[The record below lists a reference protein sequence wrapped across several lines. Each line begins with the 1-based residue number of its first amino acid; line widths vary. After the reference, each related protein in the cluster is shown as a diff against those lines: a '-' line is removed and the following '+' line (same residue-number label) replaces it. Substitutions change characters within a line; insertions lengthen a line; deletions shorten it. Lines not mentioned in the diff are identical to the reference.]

1 MSLLLET
8 CLGDIVIDLDI
19 QGSPLLCK
27 NILKLAKSRYYTGTL
42 VHTVVEGRYCQLGDP
57 RGDGLGGCSIF
68 GLIDSVKSKID
79 DVRMCPKRFIKSVGR
94 KLTQD
99 EMKEKG
105 RVVAVEMGGLKD
117 TIGSQ
122 FIITVDSGEE
132 RALDGTG
139 REYFSI
145 GRVME
150 DDDDVL
156 GQLNTLYC
164 DKSGRPYADVRIIRA
179 HILDDPYEDPPEFQL
194 VLNQR
199 NIVLMDE
206 NDLPENFSECARWLS
221 SSSPLL
227 EKPKEE
233 IVEIRISAVDAKADV
248 DPETEKKRAA
258 ELAKKEEMSNA
269 VMLEM
274 LGDLPSADM
283 KPPEN
288 VLFVCK
294 LNPLTNDD
302 DLTLIFSRFDPNAK
316 AEVIRDQETGDSLQY
331 AFVEFD
337 TEAACNEAYFKM
349 NNALIDDRRI
359 KVDFSQSVSKEWNR
373 YTQRKRAGNQFHD
386 PKRSHST
393 SVKSKS
399 YQRHSDGLY
408 AKRSG
413 YSRSGYSSE
422 IQRNK
427 VQQVYDNQSAC
438 NASSSD
444 RAYQRSSS
452 RPTNERNKH
461 GDHDW
466 SRSRRSR
473 EREHYVESSRSRRG
487 RSSSSDDSRRR
498 RNDDRKRRK
507 SRHRSRSPS
516 LYHRSSSSS
525 RNHSISRKQREE
537 ILSHHRSKSSELKK
551 SSSHHR
557 NDHRSRS
564 KRDSA
569 KRG

>member
-42 VHTVVEGRYCQLGDP
+42 VHTIVEGRYCQLGDP

-68 GLIDSVKSKID
+68 GLIESVKSKID
-79 DVRMCPKRFIKSVGR
+79 DVRKCPKRFIKSMGR

-122 FIITVDSGEE
+122 FMITLDSGEE
-132 RALDGTG
+132 RALHGTG

-164 DKSGRPYADVRIIRA
+164 DKSGRPYADVRIQRA
-179 HILDDPYEDPPEFQL
+179 HILHDPYEDPPYLQL
-194 VLNQR
+194 VLDQR
-199 NIVLMDE
+199 NIVMMNE
-206 NDLPENFSECARWLS
+206 SDLPVNFSECARWLS
-221 SSSPLL
+221 SSSPLF
-227 EKPKEE
+227 EKPNEE
-233 IVEIRISAVDAKADV
+233 VVEIRISVVDAKV
-248 DPETEKKRAA
+248 EVNQETEKKRAA
-258 ELAKKEEMSNA
+258 ELARKEEKSNA

-283 KPPEN
+283 TPPEN

-294 LNPLTNDD
+294 LNPLTDD
-302 DLTLIFSRFDPNAK
+302 EDLTLIFSRFDPNAK
-316 AEVIRDQETGDSLQY
+316 AEIIRDQETGDSLQY

-359 KVDFSQSVSKEWNR
+359 KVDFSQSVAKEWNR
-373 YTQRKRAGNQFHD
+373 YAQRKRAGHNVRIQ
-386 PKRSHST
+386 KRSYST
-393 SVKSKS
+393 FENSKS
-399 YQRHSDGLY
+399 YRAGDSDGFN
-408 AKRSG
+408 AQ
-413 YSRSGYSSE
+413 RSGYSSGTRSNRFE
-422 IQRNK
+422 NRHDYQLARNS
-427 VQQVYDNQSAC
+427 Y
-438 NASSSD
+438 SSSSTD
-444 RAYQRSSS
+444 RHRAVKRHSTSERNEQDNRDWIRSRNERKSSS
-452 RPTNERNKH
+452 K
-461 GDHDW
+461 
-466 SRSRRSR
+466 SRRDR
-473 EREHYVESSRSRRG
+473 
-487 RSSSSDDSRRR
+487 RSSSSSNASSKR
-498 RNDDRKRRK
+498 RNDSRKRRK
-507 SRHRSRSPS
+507 ESRHRSPSP
-516 LYHRSSSSS
+516 LYHRSSRSS
-525 RNHSISRKQREE
+525 RHHSPSRKRRDQQFDHRRSKTSEMNKA
-537 ILSHHRSKSSELKK
+537 SSHRRRHHRS
-551 SSSHHR
+551 
-557 NDHRSRS
+557 
-564 KRDSA
+564 
-569 KRG
+569 

>member
-8 CLGDIVIDLDI
+8 NLGDIVIDLDI

-27 NILKLAKSRYYTGTL
+27 NILKLTKSRYYTGTL

-68 GLIDSVKSKID
+68 GLIDSVKNKID
-79 DVRMCPKRFIKSVGR
+79 DVRKCPKRFIKSIGR
-94 KLTQD
+94 KLTQE

-105 RVVAVEMGGLKD
+105 RVVVVEMGGLKD

-122 FIITVDSGEE
+122 FMITVDSGED
-132 RALDGTG
+132 RALHGTG
-139 REYFSI
+139 REYLSI

-164 DKSGRPYADVRIIRA
+164 DKSGRPYADVRITSA
-179 HILDDPYEDPPEFQL
+179 HILDDPYEDPPELQL
-194 VLNQR
+194 VLDER

-206 NDLPENFSECARWLS
+206 NDLPEKHSDCARWLS

-233 IVEIRISAVDAKADV
+233 SVEIRINVIDAKADV
-248 DPETEKKRAA
+248 DQETEKKRAA
-258 ELAKKEEMSNA
+258 ELAKKEERSNA

-294 LNPLTNDD
+294 LNPLTDD
-302 DLTLIFSRFDPNAK
+302 EDLTLIFSRFDSNAK
-316 AEVIRDQETGDSLQY
+316 AEIIRDQETGDSLQY

-359 KVDFSQSVSKEWNR
+359 KVDFSQSVAKEWNR
-373 YTQRKRAGNQFHD
+373 YAQRKRSGTSHVHNQKRVHSATENSKNYNRD
-386 PKRSHST
+386 SNNIYGRRSTYSPAIRSNHMRRRNDEERIKSNEKTRNYSIEHHHHHRSNRSHNERKHRDDVEEYSRGRRQSRDRRNGSGTRNDT
-393 SVKSKS
+393 SPKSSKS
-399 YQRHSDGLY
+399 
-408 AKRSG
+408 
-413 YSRSGYSSE
+413 
-422 IQRNK
+422 
-427 VQQVYDNQSAC
+427 
-438 NASSSD
+438 
-444 RAYQRSSS
+444 
-452 RPTNERNKH
+452 
-461 GDHDW
+461 
-466 SRSRRSR
+466 RR
-473 EREHYVESSRSRRG
+473 RRD
-487 RSSSSDDSRRR
+487 RSSSSDDRSSRRHTFSS
-498 RNDDRKRRK
+498 RKR
-507 SRHRSRSPS
+507 
-516 LYHRSSSSS
+516 
-525 RNHSISRKQREE
+525 QR
-537 ILSHHRSKSSELKK
+537 SHHRY
-551 SSSHHR
+551 HH
-557 NDHRSRS
+557 
-564 KRDSA
+564 
-569 KRG
+569 